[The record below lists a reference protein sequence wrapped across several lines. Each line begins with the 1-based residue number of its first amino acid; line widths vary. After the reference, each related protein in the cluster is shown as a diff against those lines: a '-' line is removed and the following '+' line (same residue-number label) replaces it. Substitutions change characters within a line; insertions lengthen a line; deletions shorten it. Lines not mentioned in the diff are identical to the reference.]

1 MRIGLGTK
9 VGEGR
14 FDFTVAAPCLP
25 AAQLSMVRNDSTVEN
40 APRYH
45 FVYGDERCGAMWR
58 RTPKGGG
65 ESYLSGHL
73 ESPVFPG
80 GKLEVAAFVSKTDA
94 ALMDLVWSVPRGSSS
109 AKASEDRGQDGDGPF

>member
-1 MRIGLGTK
+1 MRIGIGTK
-9 VGEGR
+9 VGEGK

-25 AAQLSMVRNDSTVEN
+25 AAQLSMVRNESTAEN

-45 FVYGDERCGAMWR
+45 FLYGGEKCGAMWR

-65 ESYLSGHL
+65 ESYLSGQI

-80 GKLEVAAFVSKTDA
+80 GKLDVAAFVAKEGGEG
-94 ALMDLVWSVPRGSSS
+94 LMDLVWSAPRAGGSGQS
-109 AKASEDRGQDGDGPF
+109 AVGSRQEEDRF

>member
-45 FVYGDERCGAMWR
+45 FLYGEERCGAMWR
-58 RTPKGGG
+58 RTPKAGG
-65 ESYLSGHL
+65 ESYLSGHI

-80 GKLEVAAFVSKTDA
+80 GKLEVAAFVSKVGGEG
-94 ALMDLVWSVPRGSSS
+94 LMDLVWSAPRAGSGGRE
-109 AKASEDRGQDGDGPF
+109 AVGGHGDNGPF

>member
-25 AAQLSMVRNDSTVEN
+25 AAQLSMVRNDSAVEN

-45 FVYGDERCGAMWR
+45 FLYGEERCGAMWR

-65 ESYLSGHL
+65 ESYLSGHI

-80 GKLEVAAFVSKTDA
+80 GKLEVAAFVAKVGGEG
-94 ALMDLVWSVPRGSSS
+94 LMDLVWSPPRATVTRDAGN
-109 AKASEDRGQDGDGPF
+109 AGQEGNGPF